1 MKKKII
7 ILTAFMGLV
16 LSACSD
22 FLDRK
27 PLTQPDNTSFL
38 VGQEQVENY
47 INGLY
52 MALPTPSKF
61 GMAVRGEEVNS
72 DNILSEIYDRRL
84 NGENNQFSGDDDW
97 SKGYEN
103 LRNVNYFF
111 HYYKVP
117 EGQET
122 AEVRSLRGEAYFLRA
137 YWHFYLLTRFGDI
150 PVMDDFWDG
159 NATLEGLQIP
169 ASKRS
174 DVARFILSDL
184 KAAIGEIDEAKASLF
199 SRSKYSGLRIN
210 KEAAAILAMRV
221 ALYEGSWEKYHK
233 GTDFAK
239 EDNSAEFF
247 QEVLN
252 WGDRQLFPAGLTLN
266 TKTTDK
272 ECVNPED
279 AFAHLFNKKDYSQI
293 SEAVF
298 WKKYSEVDGV
308 YHVLG
313 QLLSGGVIDNQGPS
327 GLSKS
332 LVDNY
337 LNADGTFID
346 PTDDKY
352 KDFNTMFEKRDG
364 RLLATVMH
372 TGSKFRSSIGSAA
385 KPINVK
391 EYDATGTEEEMKE
404 KNADIVRPSL
414 NGDGKYR
421 NVTGFHINLGIDTT
435 YIEGNN
441 ETGIILFRYAEGL
454 LCYAEAAAELEG
466 KWNDAVLNKTLKP
479 LRERA
484 GVTWVNPIADPHFPF
499 SGLTPLLQEIRRERR
514 SELALQGFRLDDLM
528 RWAEAGTLKG
538 VNGRGRGAYLGTDGV
553 LYKSFAPKDQEVLK
567 LVAVDGAHWMDP
579 LQQYLPNGYLFDL
592 KRDYLLPIPPD
603 ELQMNHTLH
612 QNPGWEKVSE

>member
-7 ILTAFMGLV
+7 ILAAFTGLI

-38 VGQEQVENY
+38 KGQEQVENY

-52 MALPTPSKF
+52 MSFSTPSKF
-61 GMAVRGEEVNS
+61 GLGVRGEEVNS
-72 DNILSEIYDRRL
+72 DNILAEMYDRRL

-97 SKGYEN
+97 SKGYEK

-111 HYYKVP
+111 HYYNVP

-122 AEVRSLRGEAYFLRA
+122 DEVRSLRGEVYFLRA

-174 DVARFILSDL
+174 DVARFILNDL
-184 KAAIGEIDEAKASLF
+184 KAAVGEVPEARANLF

-210 KEAAAILAMRV
+210 KETAAILAMRV
-221 ALYEGSWEKYHK
+221 ALYEGSWERYHF
-233 GTDFAK
+233 GTAFAT
-239 EDNSAEFF
+239 EDNSVEFF

-252 WGDRQLFPAGLTLN
+252 WGDQQLFPANLTLN
-266 TKTTDK
+266 TKATDK
-272 ECVNPED
+272 EAKNRED
-279 AFAHLFNKKDYSQI
+279 AFAHLFNRNDYSQI

-298 WKKYSEVDGV
+298 WKKYSNAEGV

-313 QLLSGGVIDNQGPS
+313 QLLSGGVVDNQSPS

-337 LNADGTFID
+337 LNTDGTFID

-352 KDFNTMFEKRDG
+352 RNFNTIFENRDG

-385 KPINVK
+385 KPINVRA
-391 EYDATGTEEEMKE
+391 YDATGTEEEMKE

-454 LCYAEAAAELEG
+454 LCYAEAAAELG
-466 KWNDAVLNKTLKP
+466 KWSDDVLSKTLKP
-479 LRERA
+479 LRARA
-484 GVTWVNPIADPHFPF
+484 GVEYVEPQADSHFPF
-499 SGLTPLLQEIRRERR
+499 DGLSPLIQEIRRERR
-514 SELALQGFRLDDLM
+514 SELSLQGFRLDDLM

-553 LYKSFAPKDQEVLK
+553 LYQSFSPKDHEVLD
-567 LVAVDGAHWMDP
+567 LVAVDGAYWMDP

-592 KRDYLLPIPPD
+592 NRDYLLPIPPD
-603 ELQMNHTLH
+603 ELQMNHKLR
-612 QNPGWEKVSE
+612 QNPGWEEVSE